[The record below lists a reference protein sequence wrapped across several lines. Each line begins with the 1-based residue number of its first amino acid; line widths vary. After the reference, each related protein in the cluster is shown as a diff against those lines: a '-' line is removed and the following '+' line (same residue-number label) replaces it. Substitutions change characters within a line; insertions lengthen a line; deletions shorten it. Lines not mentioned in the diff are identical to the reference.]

1 MESYRVYKSLSLD
14 DFMDN
19 VQFVTAKSGLLIA
32 PLIQDINYK
41 RHQNLQSEDFWKR
54 RFMDNVQDLLNHERH
69 NLNGELR
76 VTDMGSF
83 GYWEFLPVQKK
94 KYAVLQ
100 NDTYDSYSEVV
111 YLFENYEEAV
121 EWIQKV
127 WEDRYNQMLA
137 EQLMPVCNA
146 RVDERGC
153 WHQDEYAQ
161 ICYSISDDD
170 EPAIYKRYWNLIP
183 VSEPLKFGN

>member
-153 WHQDEYAQ
+153 WHRDEYAQ